1 MFLKE
6 KKPKGLNVNYYME
19 SHMEKFHLAEIFSHL
34 SIETNEIYYYSRTY
48 LKFVP
53 LTLMSDSFMLG

>member
-1 MFLKE
+1 M
-6 KKPKGLNVNYYME
+6 NYYIE

-34 SIETNEIYYYSRTY
+34 SAKTNEIYYYSRTY

-53 LTLMSDSFMLG
+53 LTLMYESFKLG